1 MNRGIRNRR
10 NRDINPALRI
20 RDFYSFGLQ
29 VLNEINFARMHPDE
43 FVEKLI
49 ELNSTIRND
58 NCLYIEGVPFLY
70 TNLKESLGEAIDF
83 LSKQKPLPGLI
94 YNKTITQA
102 CDYLL
107 DELIIHDG
115 LDDDDIV

>member
-1 MNRGIRNRR
+1 MHRSNQRSRR
-10 NRDINPALRI
+10 NREINPALRI

-29 VLNEINFARMHPDE
+29 VLNEINYARMHPDE
-43 FVEKLI
+43 FLEKLQ
-49 ELNSTIRND
+49 ELYNSVSD
-58 NCLYIEGVPFLY
+58 GNCLYVDGVPFLY
-70 TNLKESLGEAIDF
+70 TDLRTSLKVAIDF

-107 DELIIHDG
+107 GFLN
-115 LDDDDIV
+115 LVNL